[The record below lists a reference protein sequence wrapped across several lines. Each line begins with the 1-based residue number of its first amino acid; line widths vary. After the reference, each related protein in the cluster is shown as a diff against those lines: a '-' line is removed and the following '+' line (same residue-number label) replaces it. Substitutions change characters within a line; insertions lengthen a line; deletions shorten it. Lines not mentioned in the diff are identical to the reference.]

1 MAYSWLLVIVQSIFS
16 KQGVTRF
23 TPLSVALANFFKL
36 NKVGLNDNVNAMRP
50 KKLTRTPGKNL
61 IDWLWLANVIALCK
75 INAQI
80 F

>member
-1 MAYSWLLVIVQSIFS
+1 
-16 KQGVTRF
+16 
-23 TPLSVALANFFKL
+23 
-36 NKVGLNDNVNAMRP
+36 MRP